1 MQIRKCLLFLFMVS
15 AYGQVDTT
23 FELSFFP
30 LHVGDKWEY
39 RGTHG
44 NYDDGSSSPSYFTLE
59 IYQDTIFDGYQ
70 YYEHSAH
77 GYLRIDTTEMMVY
90 QLDFDTALET
100 PFWDLVL
107 EPGEQHPNGH
117 VYEGIDGPFNFWGT
131 GVSSYEKHYNNGQ
144 IIINEESYSY
154 VSNIGFYDLNG
165 LSHGGWYWSDDLIA
179 VRIDSTQYGTFSYP
193 EDTLSGGFT
202 PHIIYAY
209 ADGVNSVYS
218 IDLDDDGDVDVLS
231 ASMNDNTI
239 AWYENNG
246 DENFNTHVITAEVD
260 GASSVY
266 ATDVDNDGDLDVL
279 SASFDDDIIA
289 WHENDGT
296 EGFSSHI
303 ISTYANGASSVYAS
317 DIDDDGNIDILSA
330 STYDNKIQW
339 HENTGEASFLSRIVT
354 AAADRASSVY
364 AADVD
369 GDGDV
374 DILSSSIYD
383 SKIAWY
389 ENVGGFQFPMHIISS
404 DAIGAS
410 SVHACDVDGDGD
422 MDVLSA
428 SMHDDEIRW
437 YENDG
442 MTEFSTHVISSVANG
457 ASSVFAADMDN
468 DGDMD
473 VLSASSVDSKIAW
486 YENDGQGEFLTHV
499 LTYDSNGASSIHAR
513 DIDGDG
519 DMDILSASKGS
530 DRIAWYENLTV
541 TGVTNSI
548 NTPND
553 SRLEQNY
560 PNPFNPSTSIRFDV
574 KETGHVI
581 LEIFDILGRSIS
593 KPVDTELLPGQYS
606 VQLFNSYLNSGVYL
620 YQIQMGDYIATKKM
634 VVNK

>member
-1 MQIRKCLLFLFMVS
+1 
-15 AYGQVDTT
+15 
-23 FELSFFP
+23 
-30 LHVGDKWEY
+30 
-39 RGTHG
+39 
-44 NYDDGSSSPSYFTLE
+44 
-59 IYQDTIFDGYQ
+59 
-70 YYEHSAH
+70 
-77 GYLRIDTTEMMVY
+77 
-90 QLDFDTALET
+90 
-100 PFWDLVL
+100 
-107 EPGEQHPNGH
+107 
-117 VYEGIDGPFNFWGT
+117 
-131 GVSSYEKHYNNGQ
+131 
-144 IIINEESYSY
+144 
-154 VSNIGFYDLNG
+154 
-165 LSHGGWYWSDDLIA
+165 
-179 VRIDSTQYGTFSYP
+179 
-193 EDTLSGGFT
+193 
-202 PHIIYAY
+202 
-209 ADGVNSVYS
+209 
-218 IDLDDDGDVDVLS
+218 
-231 ASMNDNTI
+231 
-239 AWYENNG
+239 
-246 DENFNTHVITAEVD
+246 
-260 GASSVY
+260 
-266 ATDVDNDGDLDVL
+266 
-279 SASFDDDIIA
+279 
-289 WHENDGT
+289 
-296 EGFSSHI
+296 
-303 ISTYANGASSVYAS
+303 
-317 DIDDDGNIDILSA
+317 
-330 STYDNKIQW
+330 
-339 HENTGEASFLSRIVT
+339 
-354 AAADRASSVY
+354 
-364 AADVD
+364 
-369 GDGDV
+369 
-374 DILSSSIYD
+374 
-383 SKIAWY
+383 
-389 ENVGGFQFPMHIISS
+389 
-404 DAIGAS
+404 
-410 SVHACDVDGDGD
+410 